1 MARDR
6 IAGRLA
12 NATRFRR
19 LGSAM
24 SFEHSSPSIEP
35 EEASDAVQ
43 SSATDTNSQR
53 LHGRLSLNSQL
64 HLSWQQ
70 ERRGAQRSVRARAVD
85 VSKFGVLVEAESP
98 IPSGTIVCVQSSSFT
113 MIGRA
118 SVRHCTP
125 TPKGLSYKIG
135 LYMPDRLT
143 RGM

>member
-1 MARDR
+1 
-6 IAGRLA
+6 
-12 NATRFRR
+12 
-19 LGSAM
+19 M
-24 SFEHSSPSIEP
+24 SCEHSTPTVEP
-35 EEASDAVQ
+35 EQASDAIQPV
-43 SSATDTNSQR
+43 ATGTDTQR
-53 LHGRLSLNSQL
+53 LHGRLALNSQL

-70 ERRGAQRSVRARAVD
+70 ERRGAQRTVRARAID
-85 VSKFGVLVEAESP
+85 VSKFGLLVEAESP

-125 TPKGLSYKIG
+125 KGLSYKIG